1 MKSKIY
7 NDYSDFAKDL
17 DLPAERGLVAEMKAK
32 LTKEIIKDINKRG
45 LTHKEV
51 SELSGVPRSAV
62 TGIINGSL
70 QKVSIDR
77 LIRILG
83 TLGKTIELKIK
94 TAA

>member
-1 MKSKIY
+1 MKSKMY
-7 NDYSDFAKDL
+7 NSSSGLAKDFG
-17 DLPAERGLVAEMKAK
+17 LPVERGLVAEMKAK
-32 LTKEIIKDINKRG
+32 LTKEIVKAISKRG

-70 QKVSIDR
+70 QKVTLDR

>member
-1 MKSKIY
+1 MKSKTY
-7 NDYSDFAKDL
+7 KNVSDLAVDL
-17 DLPAERGLVAEMKAK
+17 GLTAERGLIAEMKAN
-32 LTKEIIKDINKRG
+32 LTKEIIKAIGKKK

-51 SELSGVPRSAV
+51 SELTGVPRSAI

-77 LIRILG
+77 LIRIISA
-83 TLGKTIELKIK
+83 LGKKVELKIK

>member
-1 MKSKIY
+1 MKSKMY
-7 NDYSDFAKDL
+7 NGFSDFAKDL
-17 DLPAERGLVAEMKAK
+17 GLPMERGLVAEMKAK
-32 LTKEIIKDINKRG
+32 LTKEIIKDISKRG

-70 QKVSIDR
+70 QKVSLDR

-83 TLGKTIELKIK
+83 SLGKTFELKIK

>member
-1 MKSKIY
+1 MKSKTY
-7 NDYSDFAKDL
+7 KNVSDLAVDL
-17 DLPAERGLVAEMKAK
+17 GLTAERGLIAEMKAN
-32 LTKEIIKDINKRG
+32 LTNEIIKAIKKKE

-51 SELSGVPRSAV
+51 SELSGVPRSAI

-77 LIRILG
+77 LIRIIS
-83 TLGKTIELKIK
+83 TLGKKVEIKIK